1 MAKKCLIEKHKR
13 MSSVWARY
21 EAEMKKAH
29 ELPKEQREKKV
40 AEIEARRVKNRVYK
54 TRQYTRCSI
63 TGRSKG
69 YVRYFGV
76 CRQQLREMAHQ
87 GLLPGV
93 VKSSW

>member
-13 MSSVWARY
+13 MSATWARY
-21 EAEMKKAH
+21 EAELKKAQ
-29 ELPKEQREKKV
+29 ELPKEQRERKV

-69 YVRYFGV
+69 YVRYFGL